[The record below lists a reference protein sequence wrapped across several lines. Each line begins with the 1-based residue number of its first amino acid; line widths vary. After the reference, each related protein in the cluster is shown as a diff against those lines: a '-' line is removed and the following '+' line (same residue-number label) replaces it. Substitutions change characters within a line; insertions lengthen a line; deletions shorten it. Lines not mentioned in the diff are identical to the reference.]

1 MSRERHATKPT
12 NGLGSSGMA
21 DFLSRVVA
29 SVMARF
35 ITEFSGGAARPR
47 GHELRAIALTCRF
60 VAIVAPVA
68 YTGGMEE
75 MLDTNQR
82 HRLYGL
88 AAEIRAVEEGHNAR
102 VLPDG
107 SLLVKAESGPGSY
120 RVVLRRIGDG
130 VLWFGCSCRS
140 GEYRTSLPVPCKH
153 AALAARRLEREGLA
167 RWEDGT
173 WRLRERAQVR
183 GARLLLARTVQ
194 RRPALVAPPMADAA

>member
-1 MSRERHATKPT
+1 
-12 NGLGSSGMA
+12 
-21 DFLSRVVA
+21 
-29 SVMARF
+29 
-35 ITEFSGGAARPR
+35 
-47 GHELRAIALTCRF
+47 
-60 VAIVAPVA
+60 
-68 YTGGMEE
+68 MEE
-75 MLDTNQR
+75 ILDTIQP
-82 HRLYGL
+82 HRRYGL

-107 SLLVKAESGPGSY
+107 SVLVKAESQPGSY
-120 RVVLRRIGDG
+120 HVAIRGIDDG

-140 GEYRTSLPVPCKH
+140 GAYRTTLPVPCKH

-194 RRPALVAPPMADAA
+194 RPPAPAAAPVVDAA

>member
-1 MSRERHATKPT
+1 LP
-12 NGLGSSGMA
+12 
-21 DFLSRVVA
+21 
-29 SVMARF
+29 
-35 ITEFSGGAARPR
+35 
-47 GHELRAIALTCRF
+47 
-60 VAIVAPVA
+60 
-68 YTGGMEE
+68 YTGRMEE
-75 MLDTNQR
+75 MFENIPL

-107 SLLVKAESGPGSY
+107 SILVKAESNPGSY
-120 RVVLRRIGDG
+120 RVFIRGIVDGMLR
-130 VLWFGCSCRS
+130 FGCTCRS

-167 RWEDGT
+167 RWDGGT

-194 RRPALVAPPMADAA
+194 RQPVADAA